1 MQKNRPE
8 LAKFIRSLPQ
18 TSGVYLMKDR
28 LGQVIYVGKAKNLKR
43 RVSSYFQ
50 GSRKFIYSQP
60 KIGAMVEMVR
70 EISIHQTR
78 NEAEALLL
86 EGRLIKE
93 YRPRYNTDFTDDKQF
108 LLVQVDW
115 QNDVPRFRLRRNRM
129 EDGSR
134 YYGPFARAGLLRS
147 TLAEMR
153 KKFGILL
160 ADGKPIRL
168 ADGRIRLYDDARAEI
183 FAGQNETTLEEYR
196 GRVVEACEFLEGK
209 AQGWL
214 KDLREEMNRRAE
226 ALDFEEA
233 ARLRDLCEALAK
245 TIHKTRRYEKKIP
258 VLAFQEKA
266 ALRSLGEVLNLESEP
281 KVVECF
287 DVSHVSG
294 TFVVASMVRFLEGKP
309 DKRGYRKFKIRSFD
323 GNDDFRAM
331 HEVVG
336 RRYGRLLQEEKSLPD
351 LVVVDGGL
359 GQVSAAQAALDH
371 LGIESLELVGLAKRE
386 ETIVFGDDRKSLQ
399 LDARHPA
406 RRFLQIV
413 RDEAHRFANRFNADL
428 RSKRIRESILHDYKG
443 LGEKRRAELLKHFGS
458 IAGLKKA
465 SIEELQGVEGIG
477 KKTATSLNLF
487 LKNLSPT
494 TTT

>member
-1 MQKNRPE
+1 
-8 LAKFIRSLPQ
+8 
-18 TSGVYLMKDR
+18 
-28 LGQVIYVGKAKNLKR
+28 
-43 RVSSYFQ
+43 
-50 GSRKFIYSQP
+50 
-60 KIGAMVEMVR
+60 
-70 EISIHQTR
+70 
-78 NEAEALLL
+78 
-86 EGRLIKE
+86 
-93 YRPRYNTDFTDDKQF
+93 
-108 LLVQVDW
+108 
-115 QNDVPRFRLRRNRM
+115 
-129 EDGSR
+129 
-134 YYGPFARAGLLRS
+134 
-147 TLAEMR
+147 
-153 KKFGILL
+153 
-160 ADGKPIRL
+160 
-168 ADGRIRLYDDARAEI
+168 
-183 FAGQNETTLEEYR
+183 
-196 GRVVEACEFLEGK
+196 
-209 AQGWL
+209 
-214 KDLREEMNRRAE
+214 MNRQAE

-428 RSKRIRESILHDYKG
+428 RSKRIRESILHDFKG

-477 KKTATSLNLF
+477 KKTATNLNLF